1 VVWLVPTSPLEHH
14 RQLGCKSTNPS
25 YFYIKQEPIWLTSER
40 QWLSF
45 SPVASTAATF
55 FSTNESIINWLS
67 TAFLFAFVVAS
78 PATIYALYSGGPR
91 LSLITASLFILLG
104 NWIRYA
110 GTRSSPPR
118 FGVVMF
124 GQILTGLAQPFVL
137 SAPTQY
143 SDIWFTPRGRVSATA
158 IASLANPFGGALGQL
173 INPFLCSKPSDIPSM
188 TLYVAIISSLA
199 TIPTIFLPC
208 RPPTPVAPSSSTPR
222 PTLSHTLHLL
232 THNPNFWLLLLPF
245 SIYVGLF
252 NSLSSLLPQIL
263 TPYAFSLTTAG
274 IAGALL
280 IIVGLLAA
288 AISSPLVDR
297 SKRYLLL
304 IKTCVPII
312 AACDLIFIW
321 APGTRSVA
329 APYIILAV
337 LGAANFSVVP
347 VALEWVAEVTF
358 PAGPEASSTLCWVG
372 GQLLGALFILI
383 SDALKAGKDASP
395 PFHMGRA
402 LVFQAVVGVVA
413 VLPVMLLGL
422 VGKGGVSRLSV
433 DKAAV
438 R

>member
-1 VVWLVPTSPLEHH
+1 
-14 RQLGCKSTNPS
+14 
-25 YFYIKQEPIWLTSER
+25 
-40 QWLSF
+40 
-45 SPVASTAATF
+45 
-55 FSTNESIINWLS
+55 
-67 TAFLFAFVVAS
+67 
-78 PATIYALYSGGPR
+78 
-91 LSLITASLFILLG
+91 
-104 NWIRYA
+104 
-110 GTRSSPPR
+110 
-118 FGVVMF
+118 MF

-173 INPFLCSKPSDIPSM
+173 INPFLCTKPSDVPSM

-199 TIPTIFLPC
+199 TIPTIFLPS

-288 AISSPLVDR
+288 AITSPLVDR

-321 APGTRSVA
+321 APGTRTVA
-329 APYIILAV
+329 APYTILAV

-358 PAGPEASSTLCWVG
+358 PAGPEASSTICWVG

-383 SDALKAGKDASP
+383 SDALKAGEDASP

-402 LVFQAVVGVVA
+402 LVFQAVVGVAA

>member
-199 TIPTIFLPC
+199 TIPTIFLPS

-245 SIYVGLF
+245 SI
-252 NSLSSLLPQIL
+252 
-263 TPYAFSLTTAG
+263 
-274 IAGALL
+274 
-280 IIVGLLAA
+280 
-288 AISSPLVDR
+288 
-297 SKRYLLL
+297 
-304 IKTCVPII
+304 
-312 AACDLIFIW
+312 
-321 APGTRSVA
+321 
-329 APYIILAV
+329 
-337 LGAANFSVVP
+337 
-347 VALEWVAEVTF
+347 
-358 PAGPEASSTLCWVG
+358 
-372 GQLLGALFILI
+372 
-383 SDALKAGKDASP
+383 
-395 PFHMGRA
+395 
-402 LVFQAVVGVVA
+402 
-413 VLPVMLLGL
+413 
-422 VGKGGVSRLSV
+422 
-433 DKAAV
+433 
-438 R
+438 